1 MEETNQVYIKI
12 LADSLV
18 KKLEVLGRLEE
29 LTSWQEKILSMDTFN
44 EDDFDQSMKEKEEQ
58 LAILDELDRGF
69 ENLYSRVK
77 EELAQNKGLYK
88 KDIISIQHS
97 IEEITNCSVKLQ
109 AMEAR
114 NRERFR
120 VCLAAKHKEIRDVRM
135 NSQSAASYYK
145 NMSNQHQ
152 AGQSYFMDKKK

>member
-18 KKLEVLGRLEE
+18 KKTEVLRRLEE
-29 LTSWQEKILSMDTFN
+29 LTAWQEKLLSGDTFN

-58 LAILDELDRGF
+58 LVILSELDQGF
-69 ENLYSRVK
+69 ENLYSRVR
-77 EELAQNKGLYK
+77 EEMAQNKGFYK
-88 KDIISIQHS
+88 KEITSIQHS
-97 IEEITNCSVKLQ
+97 IEEITDYSVKLQ

-114 NRERFR
+114 NRDRFR
-120 VCLAAKHKEIRDVRM
+120 VCLASKHKEIRDVRM